1 MKKLQQGKGQ
11 RPGIRFN
18 VNGIETRK
26 NILHTA
32 GELFSVYGYAGTS
45 FRDIT
50 GKSGV
55 GLGSLVYHFGV
66 KENLFLA
73 TVSAYFPT
81 QERFE
86 EIVDPLDAVTAQ
98 SSKDEVIN
106 AVAAVTGT
114 FLKDIHCSRKASF
127 MAKFYARM
135 MLDATPETDRLLKER
150 MAPARQK
157 LLDFAKRVNPALSE
171 EQALAWRRCL
181 VSQIDYTLFCTDA
194 VLAEFKLHSFK
205 PDAIDIIA
213 RNMAEIS
220 YPLLQ
225 RKD

>member
-18 VNGIETRK
+18 TNGIETRK

-32 GELFSVYGYAGTS
+32 GELFTTYGYAGTS

-50 GKSGV
+50 RESNI

-73 TVSAYFPT
+73 TVSTFFPT

-86 EIVDPLDAVTAQ
+86 EITASMETCDAQ
-98 SSKDEVIN
+98 SGRDEVIQ
-106 AVAAVTGT
+106 AIFETVSTY
-114 FLKDIHCSRKASF
+114 LKEIHCNRRASF
-127 MAKFYARM
+127 MPKFYARM
-135 MLDATPETDRLLKER
+135 MLDATPETGRLLKDR
-150 MAPARQK
+150 MEPVRK
-157 LLDFAKRVNPALSE
+157 KILDFAKRVSPNLSE
-171 EQALAWRRCL
+171 DQAKAWRRCL
-181 VSQIDYTLFCTDA
+181 ESQIDYTMFSADQ
-194 VLAEFKLHSFK
+194 VLEEFKLRSIK
-205 PDAIDIIA
+205 PDAIDTIA
-213 RNMAEIS
+213 RSIAEIS

-225 RKD
+225 REG

>member
-18 VNGIETRK
+18 TNGIETRK

-32 GELFSVYGYAGTS
+32 GELFTTYGYAGTS

-50 GKSGV
+50 RESNI

-73 TVSAYFPT
+73 TVSTFFPT

-86 EIVDPLDAVTAQ
+86 EITASMETCDAQ
-98 SSKDEVIN
+98 SGRDEVIQ
-106 AVAAVTGT
+106 AIFETVSTY
-114 FLKDIHCSRKASF
+114 LKEIHCNRRASF
-127 MAKFYARM
+127 MPKFYARM
-135 MLDATPETDRLLKER
+135 MLDATPETDRLLKDR
-150 MAPARQK
+150 MEPVRK
-157 LLDFAKRVNPALSE
+157 KILDFAKRVSPNLSE
-171 EQALAWRRCL
+171 DQAKAWRRCL
-181 VSQIDYTLFCTDA
+181 ESQINYTMFSADQ
-194 VLAEFKLHSFK
+194 VLEEFKLRNFK
-205 PDAIDIIA
+205 PDAIDTIA
-213 RNMAEIS
+213 RSIAEIS

-225 RKD
+225 REK

>member
-18 VNGIETRK
+18 TNGIETRK

-32 GELFSVYGYAGTS
+32 GELFTTYGYAGTS

-50 GKSGV
+50 RESNI

-73 TVSAYFPT
+73 TVSTFFPT

-86 EIVDPLDAVTAQ
+86 EITASMETCDAQ
-98 SSKDEVIN
+98 SGRDEVIQ
-106 AVAAVTGT
+106 AIFETVSTY
-114 FLKDIHCSRKASF
+114 LKEIHCNRRASF
-127 MAKFYARM
+127 MPKFYARM
-135 MLDATPETDRLLKER
+135 MLDATPETGRLLKDR
-150 MAPARQK
+150 MEPVRK
-157 LLDFAKRVNPALSE
+157 KILDFAKRVSPNLSE
-171 EQALAWRRCL
+171 DQAKAWRRCL
-181 VSQIDYTLFCTDA
+181 ESQISYTMFSADQ
-194 VLAEFKLHSFK
+194 VLEEFKLRNFK
-205 PDAIDIIA
+205 PDAIDTIA
-213 RNMAEIS
+213 RSIAEIS

-225 RKD
+225 REK